1 LSVIDLIPVSLYG
14 VDEEKL
20 ERFYLELPQLVSDL
34 YEDVEYQ
41 AALFSIKSGE
51 ILENLRIADELSAY
65 SPYAWPEDIVME
77 VTMAVG
83 TIKYPDV
90 GLLEHLL
97 TLEEVDAT
105 RVSAWLHFISK
116 VYPIYSAKACST
128 LDRMGIPTPYRPNDI
143 ASYGLYITRIEGLK
157 VHAPATGMAEIGLP
171 RARVL
176 QIALERFK

>member
-1 LSVIDLIPVSLYG
+1 VIYLIPVSLYG
-14 VDEEKL
+14 VDEIEL
-20 ERFYLELPQLVSDL
+20 ERFYLELPSLVSDL
-34 YEDVEYQ
+34 YEDEHYQ
-41 AALFSIKSGE
+41 IALFTIKNGE
-51 ILENLRIADELSAY
+51 ILESLRIADEWSDY
-65 SPYAWPEDIVME
+65 TPYVWPEDIVIE
-77 VTMAVG
+77 VTMALG
-83 TIKYPDV
+83 TVKYPDV

-128 LDRMGIPTPYRPNDI
+128 LDRMGIPTPYLPNDI